1 MYIYYIYVYIYIN
14 IYMYIYICIYL
25 YLIYIYIIYL
35 YLSLSLYIYIAI
47 VCDHEIAHTSY
58 AIYRDKIY
66 IYIKLYG
73 PFLWMGATTSRP
85 DRATTRRQFTFNQK
99 FLVLI
104 RSIAER

>member
-1 MYIYYIYVYIYIN
+1 MYLSISYIYIL
-14 IYMYIYICIYL
+14 YISIC
-25 YLIYIYIIYL
+25 
-35 YLSLSLYIYIAI
+35 LSLSIYIAI

>member
-1 MYIYYIYVYIYIN
+1 
-14 IYMYIYICIYL
+14 MYIYICIYL
-25 YLIYIYIIYL
+25 YLIYIYYI
-35 YLSLSLYIYIAI
+35 SLSVSLSIYIAI